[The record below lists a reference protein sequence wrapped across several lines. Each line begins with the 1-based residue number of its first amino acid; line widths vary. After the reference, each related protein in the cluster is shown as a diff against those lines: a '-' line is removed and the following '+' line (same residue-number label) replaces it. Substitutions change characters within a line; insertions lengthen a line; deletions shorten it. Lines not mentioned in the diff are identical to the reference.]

1 MSSQL
6 KLLLY
11 IIFIA
16 GIFYFIQNKFDL
28 FDISFVDDIKIGE
41 IFKQSDEPK
50 ATEEEGLRDM
60 EISIGDGKVINLRVE
75 IADTPEERA
84 LGLSHR
90 KYLGDYEGMY
100 FVFEQ
105 NTNISFWMK
114 DMLLPLDIIFVDE
127 SGFIVDIKEG
137 QQPCVSSCP
146 SIFSNTA
153 YRYVLEV
160 NSGFCSTN
168 GVKIGNGVL
177 VNLN

>member
-1 MSSQL
+1 MSNQL

-28 FDISFVDDIKIGE
+28 FDISFVEDIKIGN
-41 IFKQSDEPK
+41 IFKESEQSKDI
-50 ATEEEGLRDM
+50 EEGLRDL
-60 EISIGDGKVINLRVE
+60 EISVGEGKIVNLRVE
-75 IADTPEERA
+75 IADTQEERV
-84 LGLSHR
+84 LGLSLR

-114 DMLLPLDIIFVDE
+114 DMLIPLDLIFIDE
-127 SGFIVDIKEG
+127 EGFVVDIKEG

-146 SIFSNTA
+146 PIFSNST

-160 NSGFCSTN
+160 NSGFCSVN

-177 VNLN
+177 VNLK

>member
-1 MSSQL
+1 MSNQL

-16 GIFYFIQNKFDL
+16 SIFYFIQDRFNL
-28 FDISFVDDIKIGE
+28 FDISFVDDIKIE
-41 IFKQSDEPK
+41 NIFKESEESK
-50 ATEEEGLRDM
+50 KSEEGLKEM
-60 EISIGDGKVINLRVE
+60 EISIGDGKVINLKVE

-84 LGLSHR
+84 LGLSLR

-105 NTNISFWMK
+105 NTNSHFWMK
-114 DMLLPLDIIFVDE
+114 DMLIPLDIIFIDE
-127 SGFIVDIKEG
+127 AGFIVDIKEG

-146 SIFSNTA
+146 SIFSNST

>member
-1 MSSQL
+1 MSNQL

-16 GIFYFIQNKFDL
+16 GIFYFIQNKFNL
-28 FDISFVDDIKIGE
+28 FDISFIEDIKIE
-41 IFKQSDEPK
+41 KFFKESEKSEDVQ
-50 ATEEEGLRDM
+50 EEFADLQ
-60 EISIGDGKVINLRVE
+60 IAVGDGKMVNLKVE
-75 IADTPEERA
+75 IADSNEERA

-100 FVFEQ
+100 FVFDQ
-105 NTNISFWMK
+105 NTGTSFWMK
-114 DMLLPLDIIFVDE
+114 DMLIPLDIIFVDE
-127 SGFIVDIKEG
+127 TGFIVDIKEA
-137 QQPCVSSCP
+137 QQPCSSACP
-146 SIFSNTA
+146 SVFSSTT

-177 VNLN
+177 VNLK

>member
-16 GIFYFIQNKFDL
+16 GIFYFIQNKFNL
-28 FDISFVDDIKIGE
+28 FDISFVDDIKIGNL
-41 IFKQSDEPK
+41 FKEEEEPK
-50 ATEEEGLRDM
+50 DTQDGLKDM
-60 EISIGDGKVINLRVE
+60 QISVGDGKSVNLKVE
-75 IADTPEERA
+75 IADSAEERA

-105 NTNISFWMK
+105 NTNMSFWMK

-127 SGFIVDIKEG
+127 TGFIVDIKEG
-137 QQPCVSSCP
+137 QQPCASSCP
-146 SIFSNTA
+146 SIFSTST

>member
-1 MSSQL
+1 MSNQL

-16 GIFYFIQNKFDL
+16 GIFYFIQNKFNL
-28 FDISFVDDIKIGE
+28 FDISFVDDIKVAQ
-41 IFKQSDEPK
+41 IFKQSDEP
-50 ATEEEGLRDM
+50 EDVQDGLKDL
-60 EISIGDGKVINLRVE
+60 EISIGDGKVVNLKVE
-75 IADTPEERA
+75 IADTAEERV
-84 LGLSHR
+84 LGLSFR

-105 NTNISFWMK
+105 NTNTSFWMK
-114 DMLLPLDIIFVDE
+114 DMLIPLDILFIDETGFV
-127 SGFIVDIKEG
+127 VDIKEG

-146 SIFSNTA
+146 SILSNTT

-177 VNLN
+177 VNLK

>member
-1 MSSQL
+1 M

-16 GIFYFIQNKFDL
+16 GIFYFLQNKFDL

-41 IFKQSDEPK
+41 IFKQEDESED
-50 ATEEEGLRDM
+50 AGEVLRDM
-60 EISIGDGKVINLRVE
+60 EISVGDGRSVNLKVE

-127 SGFIVDIKEG
+127 AGFIVDIKEG
-137 QQPCVSSCP
+137 QQSCTSSCP

-177 VNLN
+177 VNLK

>member
-16 GIFYFIQNKFDL
+16 GIFYFIQNRFNL
-28 FDISFVDDIKIGE
+28 FDISFIEDIKIEKLFEDSEKSEDVEDGV
-41 IFKQSDEPK
+41 
-50 ATEEEGLRDM
+50 RDM
-60 EISIGDGKVINLRVE
+60 QIAVGDGKMVNLKVE
-75 IADTPEERA
+75 IADTNEKRA
-84 LGLSHR
+84 LGLSLR

-105 NTNISFWMK
+105 NTNTSFWMK
-114 DMLLPLDIIFVDE
+114 DMLIPLDIIFIDE
-127 SGFIVDIKEG
+127 TGFIVDIKES
-137 QQPCVSSCP
+137 QQTCTSSCP
-146 SIFSNTA
+146 YIFSSST

-168 GVKIGNGVL
+168 GVKIGNRVL
-177 VNLN
+177 VNLK